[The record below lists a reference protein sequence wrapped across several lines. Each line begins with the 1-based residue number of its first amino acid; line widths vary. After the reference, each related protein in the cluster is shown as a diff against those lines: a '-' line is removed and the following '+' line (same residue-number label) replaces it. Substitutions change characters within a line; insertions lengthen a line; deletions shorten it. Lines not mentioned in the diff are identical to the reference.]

1 MPVLVKL
8 NHLAFAV
15 IPAKAGIHMLRTSE
29 FMDSRLRGNDDP
41 EMVGFN
47 LGENESTPWVQ
58 ALRLWLRRLA
68 LRPLR

>member
-29 FMDSRLRGNDDP
+29 FMDSRLRGNDDQKWS
-41 EMVGFN
+41 N
-47 LGENESTPWVQ
+47 TI
-58 ALRLWLRRLA
+58 
-68 LRPLR
+68 